1 MSVEARTGRP
11 RCSASTGAPR
21 PPCAA
26 FDPRW
31 HVRLTFARD
40 GAIVIQCAEDP
51 SGRWHIGTTAWP
63 GKPRLLSQFP
73 AAPQWKNERNGV
85 VFQRQRAQSS
95 AELPERLLSKC
106 ARPYC
111 KGLRNRIP
119 PGAPV
124 HKLADSGRCGGGAQT
139 APGRA
144 CDADGR
150 TKCLARSSHPLGQL
164 RRPQY
169 RALGAVH
176 ALESSEQCRG
186 RGQIVNF
193 RGASGGVSTTMISDW
208 RAC

>member
-1 MSVEARTGRP
+1 MNHCRVSHRGWLAGARRGAAARTGRP

-124 HKLADSGRCGGGAQT
+124 HKLADSGVWWWCANCAWSGMRCRRSHQVFGPLIPPSGSAET
-139 APGRA
+139 AA
-144 CDADGR
+144 I
-150 TKCLARSSHPLGQL
+150 SSI
-164 RRPQY
+164 RCRP
-169 RALGAVH
+169 RP
-176 ALESSEQCRG
+176 
-186 RGQIVNF
+186 
-193 RGASGGVSTTMISDW
+193 
-208 RAC
+208 